1 MNFPLILEIAT
12 QEVIK
17 IKIND
22 TLEHAV
28 DLLFKFKHRNLVVTD
43 NDKFYI
49 LTSNAI
55 LKLKLQDYD
64 FNSTLET
71 LNLNELASINKNSN
85 VLDTMAFVKDNIEYI
100 CVTNDDN
107 SLFGLLTYT
116 DIISYIDPEALM
128 ENYRLSDLINLTRNI
143 KTVCKDD
150 LAVDVLESI
159 AYSNLDCAI
168 ITQDEKAIGIVT
180 TKDIMS
186 FLKNDFNN
194 SFKIKDI
201 MSSPVITLND
211 NASVKE
217 SIKFMKEKHFK
228 RIVIASEEGKLIG
241 LILQK
246 ELISLSYSKW
256 AIIMK
261 EYSTQ
266 LSQINNMLERDN
278 SKFEKMAFTDQL
290 TGLYNRY
297 KFTEIF
303 VSEYKTMTQRDNSM
317 SLIMIDIDFFKKIN
331 DTYGHNMGDAVL
343 LQLSNILLR
352 YLRNVD
358 VISRWGGEEFLIL
371 LPTATIENAYKLG
384 EKIRIAIQDFD
395 MDESLKIT
403 VSIGITEVKI
413 GDDIKDSVKR
423 ADTALYEAKD
433 SGRNCVKIN

>member
-228 RIVIASEEGKLIG
+228 RIVIASEQGKLIG

-303 VSEYKTMTQRDNSM
+303 VSEYKTMAQRDNSM
-317 SLIMIDIDFFKKIN
+317 SLIMIDIDYFKKIN
-331 DTYGHNMGDAVL
+331 DTYGHNVGDAVL

-352 YLRNVD
+352 HLRNVD

-371 LPTATIENAYKLG
+371 LPTATVENAYKLG